1 MQTYIETSRLILLVG
16 EEVGINYSVVSGSDD
31 MKDITFKDT
40 DQGVTVGKDGID
52 FGDKGVYVKDN
63 LIVEVLDR
71 DGKVKKTYTISKED
85 LKDDVKKREFQNEI
99 GNISLD
105 KNETVVVKGLTKKA
119 DYEGKLT
126 STLDV
131 SISGHDKGYDNN
143 GNVTD
148 KLIKVPTA
156 TVEVAIIPK
165 ADIKAEMQVT
175 FKNPTTGET
184 IDNDTAISQEKKIG
198 LEYTITAKSG
208 YMKNIS
214 VKDDFDG
221 NEALS
226 ISSAG
231 IELGNQVEVS
241 DDGIKVTVT
250 DKNGTVKET
259 YTLSKADFE
268 ARNAAY
274 DNFIKK
280 FGDGNEALVMDI
292 DDKITISGFNHTMT
306 KDGLKSTPV
315 GTITGPNPQ
324 YDEETDKINV
334 VYDKADV
341 DANGTLNAIP
351 RVGVKYVVDPDKG
364 TIATGD
370 KTDYSIDENT
380 STGNQPTVT
389 NKTGYTFTGWKMT
402 ANGAEK
408 EYLGDPKDVLITE
421 DTVFTA
427 QFTTNKY
434 KYTVKYVDKN
444 GNLIPGYDAIQRA
457 ATDYNSLVSED
468 AIEIPGYHLV
478 AGEQNSKNLTIT
490 ENEDANVI
498 EFVYEINK
506 YDVKFNIEKDE
517 SGNKHGTI
525 NDAKDEITDVVE
537 HGSNITTIP
546 TAKADTGYE
555 FVGWANEIAPD
566 TILTEEEIKAMVI
579 TGNVGFVAKFAPKTY
594 SYTVKYLDK
603 DTNEEIADMKSASA
617 LFDSEV
623 TETAVDVPF
632 YAVDGSLTKS
642 IIMKESG
649 NEIVFLYEKN
659 KHNVIFKAGD
669 NGEITGDTNQSVKH
683 DEKVTSVPTPT
694 PDKGYEF
701 VGWEKT
707 VESGT
712 VASENPA
719 NEKIT
724 EKTTFTAKFAPL
736 KYDYVVRYLDEDGN
750 ELLTEKRVNAVDF
763 GTKITENAEEIYGYT
778 PDKTKADI
786 VIDVTDNEN
795 QNVITFVY
803 SKKDYKV
810 TFNTDGNGTITG
822 KTEDNVKYN
831 EKVSEVPE
839 NNSNV
844 GYKFTGWTMKTADG
858 KETLV
863 ENPANE
869 KITGN
874 TTFTAHYEKVT
885 LNYSVKYVDENG
897 KELSPSE
904 VKNSTYGEN
913 VEETAKQI
921 AGYTAK
927 EQKKSVTMKLEGN
940 EIVFVYT
947 KNPEDKNNQT
957 VINNNN
963 NTTKKD
969 DKNTKTTKKDN
980 KKNNKKAQTTKKNK
994 SGNVLGEDES
1004 KNNKKSDKN
1013 VTVNGA
1019 DSKSGTT
1026 TETDGNTT
1034 NTASHVTSPKT
1045 GTVTNILLAMMA
1057 MFIVSIVGIGACIIG
1072 LKKED

>member
-1 MQTYIETSRLILLVG
+1 MNSEIE
-16 EEVGINYSVVSGSDD
+16 
-31 MKDITFKDT
+31 
-40 DQGVTVGKDGID
+40 
-52 FGDKGVYVKDN
+52 
-63 LIVEVLDR
+63 
-71 DGKVKKTYTISKED
+71 
-85 LKDDVKKREFQNEI
+85 
-99 GNISLD
+99 
-105 KNETVVVKGLTKKA
+105 
-119 DYEGKLT
+119 
-126 STLDV
+126 
-131 SISGHDKGYDNN
+131 
-143 GNVTD
+143 
-148 KLIKVPTA
+148 
-156 TVEVAIIPK
+156 
-165 ADIKAEMQVT
+165 
-175 FKNPTTGET
+175 
-184 IDNDTAISQEKKIG
+184 
-198 LEYTITAKSG
+198 
-208 YMKNIS
+208 
-214 VKDDFDG
+214 
-221 NEALS
+221 
-226 ISSAG
+226 
-231 IELGNQVEVS
+231 
-241 DDGIKVTVT
+241 
-250 DKNGTVKET
+250 
-259 YTLSKADFE
+259 
-268 ARNAAY
+268 Y

-546 TAKADTGYE
+546 TAKADIGYE

>member
-1 MQTYIETSRLILLVG
+1 MKETYFNFRCI
-16 EEVGINYSVVSGSDD
+16 Y
-31 MKDITFKDT
+31 
-40 DQGVTVGKDGID
+40 
-52 FGDKGVYVKDN
+52 
-63 LIVEVLDR
+63 
-71 DGKVKKTYTISKED
+71 
-85 LKDDVKKREFQNEI
+85 
-99 GNISLD
+99 
-105 KNETVVVKGLTKKA
+105 
-119 DYEGKLT
+119 
-126 STLDV
+126 
-131 SISGHDKGYDNN
+131 SGHDKGYDNN

-165 ADIKAEMQVT
+165 ADIKAEMQVI